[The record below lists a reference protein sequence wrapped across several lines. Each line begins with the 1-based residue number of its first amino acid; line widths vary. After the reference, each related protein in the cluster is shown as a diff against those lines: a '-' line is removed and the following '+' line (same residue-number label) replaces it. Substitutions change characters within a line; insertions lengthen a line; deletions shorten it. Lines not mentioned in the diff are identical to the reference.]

1 MSDTAFADPTDA
13 VLTLFAE
20 DLASIKFPDV
30 DSASLL
36 AAADDVARAQ
46 DALAACEAELQA
58 AHTLLA
64 ARRDVLQQKAARA
77 LAYARIYAESNEALR
92 EKVDSIW
99 LARSTTPSGRPVEV
113 VPPAKRRG
121 RPPKIA
127 AVETLPG
134 VEARSAS

>member
-1 MSDTAFADPTDA
+1 
-13 VLTLFAE
+13 
-20 DLASIKFPDV
+20 
-30 DSASLL
+30 
-36 AAADDVARAQ
+36 
-46 DALAACEAELQA
+46 
-58 AHTLLA
+58 LA
-64 ARRDVLQQKAARA
+64 ARIFSAKRSSSRLRTAGALPDQRASSKAARA

-113 VPPAKRRG
+113 APPAKRRG